1 MIARLLFAAFLLIVS
16 GPALAADPRGT
27 WALRAGD
34 STIMLFKVARTP
46 SGWSGEWMEPA
57 HYDSDGNSFSN
68 VSGPVERKKAT
79 TARAV
84 PGGGVELTFGHQ
96 PGTIPNVF
104 VIRARGASTADLDF
118 IAFGS
123 EHATLTRATL
133 GQRLGGWDRSRVY
146 VRTIDRPTNA
156 EMTAIFDADQ
166 ADRQRG
172 PNIDWK
178 IVGPADQRRQARTQA
193 MLDAGLLHSGED
205 YYHAAFVFQHG
216 SEPGDY
222 LKAHALAVIAAA
234 RGKPSAAWI
243 AAATL
248 DRYLQ
253 SIGQPQVYGTQF
265 QTRDGTRRARHS
277 PSVATCCRTP
287 SAKLA
292 GCRHSPNRTCN
303 IGHSRKQRKRSL
315 SPPAAGACPI
325 SLSY

>member
-1 MIARLLFAAFLLIVS
+1 MLARLLFTALLLIVS
-16 GPALAADPRGT
+16 SPALAADPRGT

-34 STIMLFKVARTP
+34 TTIMLFKVARTP
-46 SGWSGEWMEPA
+46 RGWAGEWLEPA
-57 HYDSDGNSFSN
+57 HYDSDGTSFSN

-79 TARAV
+79 TARDL
-84 PGGGVELTFGHQ
+84 PGGAVELTFGHQ

-104 VIRARGASTADLDF
+104 VIRARDASTADLDF
-118 IAFGS
+118 VAFGS
-123 EHATLTRATL
+123 EPATLVRATP
-133 GQRLGGWDRSRVY
+133 GQRLGGWDRSRAY
-146 VRTIDRPTNA
+146 VRTIDRSTNA

-178 IVGPADQRRQARTQA
+178 VVGPADQRRQARTQA
-193 MLDAGLLHSGED
+193 MLDAGLIHSGDD

-222 LKAHALAVIAAA
+222 LKAHALALIAAA
-234 RGKPSAAWI
+234 RGKPSATWI

-265 QTRDGTRRARHS
+265 QIRDGKMRQAQPFRSDLLSDAI
-277 PSVATCCRTP
+277 RTASGVP
-287 SAKLA
+287 ALA
-292 GCRHSPNRTCN
+292 DQDAEYNRLT
-303 IGHSRKQRKRSL
+303 KTV
-315 SPPAAGACPI
+315 PAAKKP
-325 SLSY
+325 